1 MGNICE
7 VTRPV
12 EYILQL
18 VFVLNQLMF
27 PIVDC
32 DLVTL
37 NCHYCVWIGVV
48 WGFYHCLPLL
58 QENLI
63 AWLKVLAFCT
73 VSFVRVLLLFLFLFI
88 MHIPCF
94 FLAGCLFVKIYLGGS
109 CFDFS
114 PKKHLDG

>member
-12 EYILQL
+12 GYILQL
-18 VFVLNQLMF
+18 VFVPNQLMF

-48 WGFYHCLPLL
+48 WGFHHCLPLL
-58 QENLI
+58 QENLN
-63 AWLKVLAFCT
+63 AWLKVLAF
-73 VSFVRVLLLFLFLFI
+73 
-88 MHIPCF
+88 
-94 FLAGCLFVKIYLGGS
+94 
-109 CFDFS
+109 
-114 PKKHLDG
+114 